1 MRRRLSR
8 LLMEAAEVRRE
19 ACHTSRSLRSMC
31 CAVVARLEECAER
44 RVAGQVLLPCPSLA
58 VGQIGLARNEIPP
71 PYGE

>member
-1 MRRRLSR
+1 
-8 LLMEAAEVRRE
+8 
-19 ACHTSRSLRSMC
+19 MC